1 MQETNSSV
9 DSRMELCHS
18 TLEAQ
23 TLKFARDEK
32 DCPTPYYLDKCE
44 ILPSVCLLNLWAG
57 SRDRKEVTR
66 FSSISILAFINSFT
80 PLNPQAAGS

>member
-32 DCPTPYYLDKCE
+32 DCLQREHGPADTQVASRTVRERPFAWIVAHCDR
-44 ILPSVCLLNLWAG
+44 ILLLFKATLTLIFCFRTNVAPG
-57 SRDRKEVTR
+57 
-66 FSSISILAFINSFT
+66 N
-80 PLNPQAAGS
+80 

>member
-32 DCPTPYYLDKCE
+32 DCPIPYYLDKCE

-66 FSSISILAFINSFT
+66 FSSISILAFINSFL
-80 PLNPQAAGS
+80 PLSPQAAGS